1 MNLIESLLT
10 GLDEARRHWGQTL
23 LSLLGLVLGT
33 GSIVT
38 VLALF
43 GGQTALTEQFLN
55 EVGGRGTIIVS
66 DREGSAHPSAREL
79 ASKRLTFHD
88 AQFLR
93 DRATTLMAV
102 SPGWSRRLD
111 YRAGTTNFNGE
122 VIGTVPD
129 YMVINDIKPLVG
141 RYLSDL
147 DVQHQSRVVV
157 LGWKYADSLFGT
169 ATAALGNVVSI
180 GDKSYRVVGVLEREE
195 FYFASWEDNALEYR
209 NERAYIPISTA
220 IAQYSSTDNLSFLTL
235 KARPGI
241 AGGGGGGGGGGAAQT
256 QVRSLLFARH
266 GVEDFD
272 IRASGQGAGAEA
284 GSFLL
289 LFNFIFLVVGV
300 VSLVTGGIVIA
311 NILLASVVERVREF
325 GTRMALGATA
335 GGIFAHVLAE
345 VLVVT
350 IIGGA
355 SGLGLG
361 AALTGIVAHFM
372 QMPAVVSPFIAA
384 VSIGTALSV
393 GLIAGLFPAL
403 RAARLAPVEALRYA

>member
-1 MNLIESLLT
+1 MNFIESLLT
-10 GLDEARRHWGQTL
+10 GLEEARRHWGQTM
-23 LSLLGLVLGT
+23 LSLLGLILGT
-33 GSIVT
+33 ASIVT

-66 DREGSAHPSAREL
+66 DRERSAHPNAREL
-79 ASKRLTFHD
+79 ASKRLTFKD

-93 DRATTLMAV
+93 DRASALTAV
-102 SPGWSRRLD
+102 SPGWARQLS
-111 YRAGTTNFNGE
+111 YRVGNTSFEGQ

-147 DVQHQSRVVV
+147 DVRHQARVAV
-157 LGWKYADSLFGT
+157 LGWKYADSLFGA
-169 ATAALGNVVSI
+169 ATVALGRIVNI

-195 FYFASWEDNALEYR
+195 FYFAAWENNALEYR

-220 IAQYSSTDNLSFLTL
+220 ITQYSATDNLDFLTL
-235 KARPGI
+235 KARPSL
-241 AGGGGGGGGGGAAQT
+241 GGTAAQA

-272 IRASGQGAGAEA
+272 IRASGQGAGANS
-284 GSFLL
+284 GQFLM

-300 VSLVTGGIVIA
+300 VSLITGGIVIA

-350 IIGGA
+350 GIGGLL
-355 SGLGLG
+355 GLGLG
-361 AALTGIVAHFM
+361 AALTGVVAHFM
-372 QMPAVVSPFIAA
+372 QMPAVVSPFIAT
-384 VSIGTALSV
+384 VSLSTAASV
-393 GLIAGLFPAL
+393 GLVAGLFPAL

>member
-1 MNLIESLLT
+1 VNLIESLLT
-10 GLDEARRHWGQTL
+10 GLDEARRHWGQTM
-23 LSLLGLVLGT
+23 LSLLGLILGT

-43 GGQTALTEQFLN
+43 GGQTAITEQFLN

-66 DREGSAHPSAREL
+66 DRERSAHPNAREL

-88 AQFLR
+88 AQYLR
-93 DRATTLMAV
+93 DRATALAAV
-102 SPGWSRRLD
+102 SPGWARQLV
-111 YRAGTTNFNGE
+111 YRAGNTSFDGQ

-147 DVQHQSRVVV
+147 DVRHQARVAV
-157 LGWKYADSLFGT
+157 LGWKYADSLFGG
-169 ATAALGNVVSI
+169 ATVALGKVVNI
-180 GDKSYRVVGVLEREE
+180 GGKSYRVVGVLEREE
-195 FYFASWEDNALEYR
+195 FYFAAWEDNALEYR

-220 IAQYSSTDNLSFLTL
+220 ITQYSATANLDFLTL
-235 KARPGI
+235 KATPS
-241 AGGGGGGGGGGAAQT
+241 AGGAAAQA

-272 IRASGQGAGAEA
+272 IRASGQGAGQEA
-284 GSFLL
+284 GQFLL

-300 VSLVTGGIVIA
+300 VSLITGGIVIA

-350 IIGGA
+350 VIGGLL
-355 SGLGLG
+355 GLGLG
-361 AALTGIVAHFM
+361 AGLTGVVAHFM
-372 QMPAVVSPFIAA
+372 QMPAVVSPFIAT
-384 VSIGTALSV
+384 VSIATALSV
-393 GLIAGLFPAL
+393 GLVAGLFPAV
-403 RAARLAPVEALRYA
+403 RASRLAPVEALRYA

>member
-1 MNLIESLLT
+1 VNLIESLLT

-23 LSLLGLVLGT
+23 LSLLGLILGT

-66 DREGSAHPSAREL
+66 DREPSAHPNAREL

-93 DRATTLMAV
+93 DRATSLAAV
-102 SPGWSRRLD
+102 SPGWANQLA
-111 YRAGTTNFNGE
+111 YRAGKTSFTGQ

-129 YMVINDIKPLVG
+129 YMVINDIQPLVG

-147 DVQHQSRVVV
+147 DVRHQARVTV

-169 ATAALGNVVSI
+169 ATSALGKVVSI
-180 GDKSYRVVGVLEREE
+180 GEKSYRVVGVLEREE
-195 FYFASWEDNALEYR
+195 FYFAAWEDNALEYR

-220 IAQYSSTDNLSFLTL
+220 ITQYSATDRLSFLTL
-235 KARPGI
+235 KARP
-241 AGGGGGGGGGGAAQT
+241 AFGGGGAAQA

-284 GSFLL
+284 GSFLM

-300 VSLVTGGIVIA
+300 VSLITGGIVIA

-335 GGIFAHVLAE
+335 GGIFVHVLAE

-350 IIGGA
+350 VIGGLL
-355 SGLGLG
+355 GLGLG
-361 AALTGIVAHFM
+361 TALTGVVAHFM
-372 QMPAVVSPFIAA
+372 QMPAVVSPFIATVA
-384 VSIGTALSV
+384 LGTAVSV

-403 RAARLAPVEALRYA
+403 RASRLAPVEALRYA

>member
-1 MNLIESLLT
+1 
-10 GLDEARRHWGQTL
+10 
-23 LSLLGLVLGT
+23 
-33 GSIVT
+33 
-38 VLALF
+38 
-43 GGQTALTEQFLN
+43 
-55 EVGGRGTIIVS
+55 
-66 DREGSAHPSAREL
+66 
-79 ASKRLTFHD
+79 
-88 AQFLR
+88 
-93 DRATTLMAV
+93 
-102 SPGWSRRLD
+102 
-111 YRAGTTNFNGE
+111 
-122 VIGTVPD
+122 
-129 YMVINDIKPLVG
+129 VG

-147 DVQHQSRVVV
+147 DVRQQARVTV
-157 LGWKYADSLFGT
+157 LGWKYADSLFGA
-169 ATAALGNVVSI
+169 ATAALGRVVSI
-180 GDKSYRVVGVLEREE
+180 GAKSYRVVGVLEREE

-220 IAQYSSTDNLSFLTL
+220 IAQYSATDNLDFLTL
-235 KARPGI
+235 KAQP
-241 AGGGGGGGGGGAAQT
+241 AAGGAAAQA

-350 IIGGA
+350 IIGGVL
-355 SGLGLG
+355 GLGLG
-361 AALTGIVAHFM
+361 TALTGVVAHFM
-372 QMPAVVSPFIAA
+372 QMPDVVSPFIAT
-384 VSIGTALSV
+384 VSIGTAVSV

-403 RAARLAPVEALRYA
+403 RASRLAPVEALRYA

>member
-1 MNLIESLLT
+1 MNLVESLLT

-23 LSLLGLVLGT
+23 LSLLGLILGT
-33 GSIVT
+33 ASIVT

-43 GGQTALTEQFLN
+43 GGQTALTEQFLS

-66 DREGSAHPSAREL
+66 DREPSAHPGAREL
-79 ASKRLTFHD
+79 ASKRLTFRD
-88 AQFLR
+88 AQYLR
-93 DRATTLMAV
+93 DRATALAAV
-102 SPGWSRRLD
+102 SPGWAQQLS
-111 YRAGTTNFNGE
+111 YRVGNTSFTGQ
-122 VIGTVPD
+122 VIGTVPA
-129 YMVINDIKPLVG
+129 YMAINDIKPLVG

-147 DVQHQSRVVV
+147 DVQRQARVAV
-157 LGWKYADSLFGT
+157 LGWKYADSLFGR
-169 ATAALGNVVSI
+169 ATAALGEIVSI
-180 GDKSYRVVGVLEREE
+180 GEKSYRVVGVLEREE
-195 FYFASWEDNALEYR
+195 FYFAAWENNALEYR

-220 IAQYSSTDNLSFLTL
+220 ITQYSATDHLDFLTL
-235 KARPGI
+235 KARPANG
-241 AGGGGGGGGGGAAQT
+241 AGAQA

-272 IRASGQGAGAEA
+272 IRSSGQGAGQQA
-284 GSFLL
+284 GQFLL

-350 IIGGA
+350 LIGGLL
-355 SGLGLG
+355 GLGLG
-361 AALTGIVAHFM
+361 TALTGLVAHVM
-372 QMPAVVSPFIAA
+372 QMPAVVSPFIATVSLTTA
-384 VSIGTALSV
+384 VSV
-393 GLIAGLFPAL
+393 GLIAGVFPAV
-403 RAARLAPVEALRYA
+403 RASRLAPVEALRYA

>member
-1 MNLIESLLT
+1 MNLLESLLT

-23 LSLLGLVLGT
+23 LSLLGLILGT

-66 DREGSAHPSAREL
+66 DREASAHPGAREL
-79 ASKRLTFHD
+79 ASKHLTFHD
-88 AQFLR
+88 AQYLR
-93 DRATTLMAV
+93 DHATALAAV
-102 SPGWSRRLD
+102 SSGWAQRLS
-111 YRAGTTNFNGE
+111 YRAGNTNFDGQ

-147 DVQHQSRVVV
+147 DVRHQARVAV
-157 LGWKYADSLFGT
+157 LGWKYADSLYGR
-169 ATAALGNVVSI
+169 APAALGQIVSI
-180 GDKSYRVVGVLEREE
+180 GAKSYRVVGVLERVE
-195 FYFASWEDNALEYR
+195 FYFAAWENNALEYR

-220 IAQYSSTDNLSFLTL
+220 ITQYSANDHLDFLTL
-235 KARPGI
+235 KAQPSI
-241 AGGGGGGGGGGAAQT
+241 GGAAAQA

-272 IRASGQGAGAEA
+272 IRASGQGAGQEA
-284 GSFLL
+284 GQFLL

-325 GTRMALGATA
+325 GTRMALGATG

-350 IIGGA
+350 VIGGLL
-355 SGLGLG
+355 GLGLG
-361 AALTGIVAHFM
+361 TALTGVVAHFM
-372 QMPAVVSPFIAA
+372 QMPAVVSPFIATVA
-384 VSIGTALSV
+384 LATALTV
-393 GLIAGLFPAL
+393 GLVAGLFPAL

>member
-1 MNLIESLLT
+1 MNLLESLLT
-10 GLDEARRHWGQTL
+10 GLDEARRHWGQTV

-43 GGQTALTEQFLN
+43 GGQTAITEQFLS

-66 DREGSAHPSAREL
+66 DREQSARPRAREL
-79 ASKRLTFHD
+79 ASKRLTFRD
-88 AQFLR
+88 AQYLR
-93 DRATTLMAV
+93 DRATTLAAV
-102 SPGWSRRLD
+102 SPGWAENLP
-111 YRAGTTNFNGE
+111 YRAGNTSFEGQ

-147 DVQHQSRVVV
+147 DVRHQARVAV
-157 LGWKYADSLFGT
+157 LGWKYADSLFGA
-169 ATAALGNVVSI
+169 ATMALGRIVSI
-180 GDKSYRVVGVLEREE
+180 GGKSYTVVGVLEREE
-195 FYFASWEDNALEYR
+195 FYFAAWEDNALEYR

-220 IAQYSSTDNLSFLTL
+220 IVQHSATDNLDFLTL
-235 KARPGI
+235 KAKP
-241 AGGGGGGGGGGAAQT
+241 AAGGAAAQA
-256 QVRSLLFARH
+256 QVRSLLYSRH

-272 IRASGQGAGAEA
+272 IRGSGQGAGQDS
-284 GSFLL
+284 GQFLL

-300 VSLVTGGIVIA
+300 VSLITGGIVIA

-335 GGIFAHVLAE
+335 GAIFAHVLAE

-350 IIGGA
+350 VMGGLV
-355 SGLGLG
+355 GLGLG
-361 AALTGIVAHFM
+361 AALTGVVAHFM
-372 QMPAVVSPFIAA
+372 QMPAVVSPFIAT
-384 VSIGTALSV
+384 VSLTTALTV

-403 RAARLAPVEALRYA
+403 RASRLAPVEALRYA

>member
-1 MNLIESLLT
+1 VNLIESLLT

-23 LSLLGLVLGT
+23 LSLLGLILGT
-33 GSIVT
+33 SSIVT

-66 DREGSAHPSAREL
+66 DRERSAHPNAREL
-79 ASKRLTFHD
+79 ASKRLTFDD
-88 AQFLR
+88 AQYLR
-93 DRATTLMAV
+93 DRATALAAV
-102 SPGWSRRLD
+102 SPGWARQLA
-111 YRAGTTNFNGE
+111 YRAGSTAFEGQ

-147 DVQHQSRVVV
+147 DVRHQARVAV
-157 LGWKYADSLFGT
+157 LGWKYADSLFGGPT
-169 ATAALGNVVSI
+169 LALGKVVSI
-180 GDKSYRVVGVLEREE
+180 GGKSYRVVGVLEREE
-195 FYFASWEDNALEYR
+195 FYFAAWEDNALEYR

-220 IAQYSSTDNLSFLTL
+220 ITQYSASDNLDFLTL
-235 KARPGI
+235 KARPA
-241 AGGGGGGGGGGAAQT
+241 AGGMAAQA

-272 IRASGQGAGAEA
+272 IRASGQGAGQEA
-284 GSFLL
+284 GQFLL

-350 IIGGA
+350 IIGGLL
-355 SGLGLG
+355 GLGLG
-361 AALTGIVAHFM
+361 AALTGVVAHFM
-372 QMPAVVSPFIAA
+372 QMPAVVSPFIAT
-384 VSIGTALSV
+384 VSLATALSV
-393 GLIAGLFPAL
+393 GLIAGLFPAV
-403 RAARLAPVEALRYA
+403 RASRLAPVEALRYA

>member
-23 LSLLGLVLGT
+23 LSLLGLILGT
-33 GSIVT
+33 GSVVT

-66 DREGSAHPSAREL
+66 DREASAHPNAREL

-93 DRATTLMAV
+93 DRATTLLAV
-102 SPGWSRRLD
+102 SPGWSQQLD
-111 YRAGTTNFNGE
+111 YRAGNTNFRGE

-129 YMVINDIKPLVG
+129 YMIINDIKPLVG

-169 ATAALGNVVSI
+169 ATVALGNVVSI

-235 KARPGI
+235 KARP
-241 AGGGGGGGGGGAAQT
+241 AMGGGAAQT

-350 IIGGA
+350 IIGGLL
-355 SGLGLG
+355 GLGLG
-361 AALTGIVAHFM
+361 TALTGVVAHFM
-372 QMPAVVSPFIAA
+372 QMPAVVSPFIAT
-384 VSIGTALSV
+384 VSLSTALGV
-393 GLIAGLFPAL
+393 GLVAGLFPAV

>member
-23 LSLLGLVLGT
+23 LSLLGLILGT

-66 DREGSAHPSAREL
+66 DREASAHPSAREL

-102 SPGWSRRLD
+102 SPGWSNQLD
-111 YRAGTTNFNGE
+111 YRVGNTNFRGE

-129 YMVINDIKPLVG
+129 YMAINDIKPLAG

-169 ATAALGNVVSI
+169 ATVALGNVVSI

-220 IAQYSSTDNLSFLTL
+220 IAQYSSTDHLSFLTL
-235 KARPGI
+235 KARSGV
-241 AGGGGGGGGGGAAQT
+241 GGGPAQT

-272 IRASGQGAGAEA
+272 IRASGQGAGQDA

-350 IIGGA
+350 IIGGLL
-355 SGLGLG
+355 GLGLG
-361 AALTGIVAHFM
+361 TALTGVVAHFM
-372 QMPAVVSPFIAA
+372 QMPAVVSPFIAT
-384 VSIGTALSV
+384 VSLSTAIGV
-393 GLIAGLFPAL
+393 GLVAGLFPAL

>member
-1 MNLIESLLT
+1 VNLVESLLT

-23 LSLLGLVLGT
+23 LSLLGLILGT
-33 GSIVT
+33 ASIVT

-66 DREGSAHPSAREL
+66 DRESSAHPGAREL

-88 AQFLR
+88 AQYLR
-93 DRATTLMAV
+93 DRATALAAV
-102 SPGWSRRLD
+102 SPGWAKQLS
-111 YRAGTTNFNGE
+111 YRAGSTSFSGQ
-122 VIGTVPD
+122 VIGTVPA
-129 YMVINDIKPLVG
+129 YMVINDIKPLAG

-147 DVQHQSRVVV
+147 DVLHQARVAV

-169 ATAALGNVVSI
+169 ATAALGKSVSI
-180 GDKSYRVVGVLEREE
+180 GDKAYRVVGVLEREE
-195 FYFASWEDNALEYR
+195 FYFAAWEDNALEYR

-220 IAQYSSTDNLSFLTL
+220 ITQYSANDRLDFLTL
-235 KARPGI
+235 KARPAI
-241 AGGGGGGGGGGAAQT
+241 SGGAAQE
-256 QVRSLLFARH
+256 QIRSLLYARH

-272 IRASGQGAGAEA
+272 IRSSGQGAGAQS
-284 GSFLL
+284 GQFLL

-350 IIGGA
+350 IIGGVL
-355 SGLGLG
+355 GLGLG
-361 AALTGIVAHFM
+361 AALTGVVAHFM
-372 QMPAVVSPFIAA
+372 QMPAVVSPFIAM
-384 VSIGTALSV
+384 VSTGTALSV

>member
-1 MNLIESLLT
+1 VNLLEALLT
-10 GLDEARRHWGQTL
+10 GLDEARRHWGQTV
-23 LSLLGLVLGT
+23 LSLLGLILGT

-43 GGQTALTEQFLN
+43 GGQTALTEQFLS

-66 DREGSAHPSAREL
+66 DRDQSAHPGAREL
-79 ASKRLTFHD
+79 ASKRLTFRD

-93 DRATTLMAV
+93 DRAGALGAV
-102 SPGWSRRLD
+102 SPGWAQQLP
-111 YRAGTTNFNGE
+111 YRVGNTSFDGQ

-129 YMVINDIKPLVG
+129 YMTINDIKPLVG

-147 DVQHQSRVVV
+147 DVRQQARVAV
-157 LGWKYADSLFGT
+157 LGWKYADSLFGV
-169 ATAALGNVVSI
+169 ATRAVGQLVSI
-180 GDKSYRVVGVLEREE
+180 GGKHYTVVGVLEREE
-195 FYFASWEDNALEYR
+195 FYFAAWEDNALEYR

-220 IAQYSSTDNLSFLTL
+220 IAQHSAVDHLDFLTL
-235 KARPGI
+235 KARSGVG
-241 AGGGGGGGGGGAAQT
+241 AGVAQA

-272 IRASGQGAGAEA
+272 IRASGQGAGGEA
-284 GSFLL
+284 GQFLL

-300 VSLVTGGIVIA
+300 VSLITGGIVIA

-325 GTRMALGATA
+325 GTRMALGATGA
-335 GGIFAHVLAE
+335 AIFAHVLAE

-350 IIGGA
+350 VMGGLL
-355 SGLGLG
+355 GLGLG
-361 AALTGIVAHFM
+361 TALTGVVAHFM

-384 VSIGTALSV
+384 VSSVTALTV
-393 GLIAGLFPAL
+393 GLLAGLFPAL
-403 RAARLAPVEALRYA
+403 RAARLSPVEALRYA